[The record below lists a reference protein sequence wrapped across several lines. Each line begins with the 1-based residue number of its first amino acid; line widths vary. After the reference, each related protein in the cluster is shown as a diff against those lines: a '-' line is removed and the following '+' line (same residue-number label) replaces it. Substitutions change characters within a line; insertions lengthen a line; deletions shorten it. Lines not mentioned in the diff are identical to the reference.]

1 MYIHR
6 SYFTVE
12 GAGEKIVVM
21 DKKLLELW
29 YLRDKKSVHTIAR
42 ELNCSDGKIN
52 YWMEKHFIP
61 KRSISEAIYTKNN
74 PKGDPFTPVTTKI
87 DTNSFLFGLGLGLYW
102 GEGTKKNLSSVRLG
116 NTDPHLVRAFI
127 LFLRKSYDIDES
139 RLRFA
144 LQIFTDMDQNKEE
157 RFWQTF
163 LKVSAEQFYKTINTR
178 SGRVGTYREK
188 SKHGV
193 LTIYFHN
200 KKLRDILINEI
211 EKMKE
216 LR

>member
-1 MYIHR
+1 
-6 SYFTVE
+6 
-12 GAGEKIVVM
+12 M
-21 DKKLLELW
+21 DKKLLKLW

-74 PKGDPFTPVTTKI
+74 PKGDPFTPATTKI
-87 DTNSFLFGLGLGLYW
+87 DADAFLFGLGLGLYW
-102 GEGTKKNLSSVRLG
+102 GEGTKMNSRSIRLG
-116 NTDPHLVRAFI
+116 NTDPFLIRTFL
-127 LFLRKSYDIDES
+127 LFLRRAYNIDES

-144 LQIFTDMDQNKEE
+144 LQIFSDMDQIKEE
-157 RFWQTF
+157 KFWRKF
-163 LKVSAEQFYKTINTR
+163 LKVRSKQFYKTINTR
-178 SGRVGTYREK
+178 SGSVGTYRMK

-200 KKLRDILINEI
+200 KKLRDILVGEI
-211 EKMKE
+211 EKMRE